1 MPRAARSDEEVE
13 AVKDGIVSSAME
25 ILVEEGFEGLTMEKV
40 GARMNM
46 TAANLYKYFLN
57 KMDLFR
63 EIHKRTFD
71 LLYAKMSR
79 SYGPR
84 DDELE
89 KVVKMIE
96 AYVRFGLEHPNYYE
110 VMFNV
115 PTPKYEDF
123 IGTQF
128 EEAARE
134 ERQNAMKLLD
144 LVVGAVEEL
153 LASRHGFRGMDATNL
168 ALSYWCTLH
177 GLVSLHINRFIAA
190 VGADTEKLAAQII
203 EETLRPLREDA
214 GESSEV

>member
-1 MPRAARSDEEVE
+1 MPRVARSDEEVE
-13 AVKDGIVSSAME
+13 AVKDGIVRSAMG

-40 GARMNM
+40 GNRMSM
-46 TAANLYKYFLN
+46 TAANLYKYFVN

-71 LLYAKMSR
+71 LLYAKLSR
-79 SYGPR
+79 SYGPQ

-96 AYVRFGLEHPNYYE
+96 AYVRFGLEYPNYYE

-115 PTPKYEDF
+115 PTPKYTDF

-128 EEAARE
+128 EEAALE

-153 LASRHGFRGMDATNL
+153 VASRPGLRGMDATNL
-168 ALSYWCTLH
+168 ALRYWCTLH
-177 GLVSLHINRFIAA
+177 GLVSLHINRFMEA
-190 VGADTEKLAAQII
+190 VGADTERLAAQII
-203 EETLRPLREDA
+203 GQALRPLREDA
-214 GESSEV
+214 GESAEA